1 MNLTWLFSWRSKKQ
15 QDKPNDSEPK
25 QQPKRQPT
33 GAQRKAAPGNN
44 PTNRTPQPA
53 AAPRPPALTERPFEV
68 NLNIGRYRM
77 EPFTEGGICVVMKG
91 IPLEQGKPKLAVKLV
106 REQWLNHQAV
116 RRQFTTESQ
125 IVRELHHPQLPKYRS
140 RGLIDGKAY
149 YAYEFIEG
157 FQLINLSQEQQ
168 RFPPALVKEIAKDLV
183 SQLLEQLHFLHTS
196 LKPVVHGD
204 ISSENILIDSKQKI
218 YLVDFGC
225 SHFQK
230 QASRE
235 SYQWLAKP
243 SFISPEQA
251 RGDRWDHRSDLYQAG
266 ILLFELLRNRRWNEG
281 GSKREKVLFA
291 ASNERKADD
300 FLTDVT
306 DAKTSS
312 FVAKMLDPDP
322 GMRFQSAK
330 EALIALRE

>member
-15 QDKPNDSEPK
+15 QPSPAPTDPAKPVPPAKTEAKSA
-25 QQPKRQPT
+25 T
-33 GAQRKAAPGNN
+33 AAPTSKPVVKTQG
-44 PTNRTPQPA
+44 
-53 AAPRPPALTERPFEV
+53 PFEV
-68 NLNIGRYRM
+68 QLNIGRYRM

-91 IPLEQGKPKLAVKLV
+91 IPLEQGKPKLAVKMV

-116 RRQFTTESQ
+116 RRQFTNESQ

-168 RFPPALVKEIAKDLV
+168 RFPPSLVKEIARDIV
-183 SQLLEQLHFLHTS
+183 RQLLEQLHYLHTS
-196 LKPVVHGD
+196 LKPVIHGD
-204 ISSENILIDSKQKI
+204 ISSENILIDTRQKI

-230 QASRE
+230 QASKE
-235 SYQWLAKP
+235 AYQWLAKP

-251 RGDRWDHRSDLYQAG
+251 RGEAWDHRSDLYQAG
-266 ILLFELLRNRRWNEG
+266 ILFYELLRNRRWNVG
-281 GSKREKVLFA
+281 KSKREKVLYA
-291 ASNERKADD
+291 ASNERQLDN

-306 DAKTSS
+306 DAKTSA
-312 FVAKMLDPDP
+312 FVARLLDPDP
-322 GMRFQSAK
+322 VGRFQSAK
-330 EALIALRE
+330 EALDALPKP

>member
-15 QDKPNDSEPK
+15 QDKPSPPAE
-25 QQPKRQPT
+25 QPKTQ
-33 GAQRKAAPGNN
+33 AQTATQRSRPVAAPADK
-44 PTNRTPQPA
+44 PASTPI
-53 AAPRPPALTERPFEV
+53 RPFEV
-68 NLNIGRYRM
+68 KLNIGRYRM

-91 IPLEQGKPKLAVKLV
+91 IPLEPDKPKLAVKLV

-125 IVRELHHPQLPKYRS
+125 IVRELNHPQLPKYQS

-168 RFPPALVKEIAKDLV
+168 RFPPALVKELAKDIV
-183 SQLLEQLHFLHTS
+183 AQLLEQLHFLHS
-196 LKPVVHGD
+196 KLKPVVHGD

-230 QASRE
+230 QASKE
-235 SYQWLAKP
+235 AYQWLAKP

-251 RGDRWDHRSDLYQAG
+251 RGEKWDHRSDLYQAG

-281 GSKREKVLFA
+281 GSKRDKVLFA
-291 ASNERKADD
+291 ASNERQTDN
-300 FLTDVT
+300 FLLDVT
-306 DAKTSS
+306 DARTSS

-322 GMRFQSAK
+322 DKRFQTAQ
-330 EALIALRE
+330 EALAALKSR

>member
-15 QDKPNDSEPK
+15 QDEPK
-25 QQPKRQPT
+25 PVPPASSKEKPAASKRPQTKQPASSTP
-33 GAQRKAAPGNN
+33 A
-44 PTNRTPQPA
+44 PQPVQ
-53 AAPRPPALTERPFEV
+53 RPFEV
-68 NLNIGRYRM
+68 QLNIGRYRM
-77 EPFTEGGICVVMKG
+77 EPFTEGGICIVMKG
-91 IPLEQGKPKLAVKLV
+91 IPLEQGKPKLAVKMV

-168 RFPPALVKEIAKDLV
+168 RFPPALVKELAKDIV
-183 SQLLEQLHFLHTS
+183 SQLLEQLHYLHTS

-204 ISSENILIDSKQKI
+204 ISSENILIDTKQKI

-230 QASRE
+230 QANKE
-235 SYQWLAKP
+235 AYQWLAKP

-251 RGDRWDHRSDLYQAG
+251 RGDKWDHRSDLYQAG
-266 ILLFELLRNRRWNEG
+266 ILLYELLRNRRWNEG
-281 GSKREKVLFA
+281 STKRDKVLFA
-291 ASNERKADD
+291 ASNQRQADD
-300 FLTDVT
+300 FLLDVT
-306 DAKTSS
+306 DAKTSL

-322 GMRFQSAK
+322 DKRYQTAK
-330 EALIALRE
+330 EALAALKA

>member
-15 QDKPNDSEPK
+15 QNETKDAGPERRP
-25 QQPKRQPT
+25 QAP
-33 GAQRKAAPGNN
+33 RK
-44 PTNRTPQPA
+44 PA
-53 AAPRPPALTERPFEV
+53 AKPIQAPPAANAQRPFEV
-68 NLNIGRYRM
+68 QLNIGRYRM
-77 EPFTEGGICVVMKG
+77 EPFTEGGICIVMKG
-91 IPLEQGKPKLAVKLV
+91 IPLEQGKPKLAVKMV

-168 RFPPALVKEIAKDLV
+168 RFPPALVKELAKDIV
-183 SQLLEQLHFLHTS
+183 AQLLEQLHYLHTS

-204 ISSENILIDSKQKI
+204 ISSENILIDTKQKI

-230 QASRE
+230 QANKE
-235 SYQWLAKP
+235 AYQWLAKP

-251 RGDRWDHRSDLYQAG
+251 RGEKWDHRSDLYQAG
-266 ILLFELLRNRRWNEG
+266 ILLYELLKNRRWNEG
-281 GSKREKVLFA
+281 STKRDKVLFA
-291 ASNERKADD
+291 ASNQRQKDD
-300 FLTDVT
+300 FLLDAT
-306 DAKTSS
+306 DAKTSA
-312 FVAKMLDPDP
+312 FVARMLDPDP
-322 GMRFQSAK
+322 NKRFQSAK
-330 EALIALRE
+330 EALSALKS